1 MRIRRYNCS
10 ALCSSERVPNAPDSL
25 PSDLAAAHAMIL
37 AEREA
42 RHAAETAGAAAK
54 LALGIEIERLKLE
67 IARLRRERFGPSSE
81 RSARIEQL
89 ELRLEDLEEAA
100 GEAAVAQ
107 PDEPIA
113 VAAFARHKPA
123 RRPLPEHLPRH
134 RIVHPG
140 PQDCPCC
147 GGTAL
152 RKLGEDVTETLERIP
167 ASWRVIQHVRE
178 RFSCRACE
186 TIAQEPA
193 PFHPISR
200 GRAGPGLLAEVVFGK
215 FGLHLPL
222 HRQSERFGREGVP
235 IDVSTL
241 ADWVGAVTTALTP
254 MVLLIEAH
262 VRAGARIHLDDTP
275 VPVLARGKTR
285 TGRLWTAVRDDRP
298 FGGPD
303 PPAAAYFYSADRSGT
318 HAERWLG
325 GYAGIIQADAFS
337 GFGRLY
343 EPHRK
348 PGGARQGPWPAE
360 QVRVASGGAMVE
372 AACWA
377 HARRKF
383 FELADLQKA
392 PIAIE
397 AVSRIDAIFAI
408 EREINGRSLDERRT
422 TRAARSQPLVE
433 ALGSW
438 LRSNR
443 AKLSPKIKTAT
454 AIDYMLKRWPAF
466 TRFLN
471 DGCVCLSNNAAER
484 AIRGIAVGRRNW
496 TFAGSD
502 AGGRRAAAMY
512 TLIETA
518 KLNGIDPQAWLTDL
532 LARLPGHPAKRLAEF
547 LPWNWSPP
555 AATLKAA

>member
-1 MRIRRYNCS
+1 
-10 ALCSSERVPNAPDSL
+10 
-25 PSDLAAAHAMIL
+25 MIL

-42 RHAAETAGAAAK
+42 RHAAEAAGTAAR

-67 IARLRRERFGPSSE
+67 IARLRRERFGASSE

-100 GEAAVAQ
+100 GEVVAQ
-107 PDEPIA
+107 IDETTA

-123 RRPLPEHLPRH
+123 RRPLPDHLPRH

-140 PQDCPCC
+140 PEACLCC

-152 RKLGEDVTETLERIP
+152 RKLGEDVTETLDRIP

-186 TIAQEPA
+186 TITQEPA

-200 GRAGPGLLAEVVFGK
+200 GRAGPELLAEVVFGK

-222 HRQSERFGREGVP
+222 HRQSERFAREGVP
-235 IDVSTL
+235 IEVSTL
-241 ADWVGAVTTALTP
+241 ADWVGAVTTALRP
-254 MVLLIEAH
+254 MVELIEAH
-262 VRAGARIHLDDTP
+262 VRDAARLHLDDTP
-275 VPVLARGKTR
+275 VPVLAKGRTR

-303 PPAAAYFYSADRSGT
+303 PPAAAYFYSPDRSGS
-318 HAERWLG
+318 HAETWLDR
-325 GYAGIIQADAFS
+325 YVGIVQADAFS

-343 EPHRK
+343 DPR
-348 PGGARQGPWPAE
+348 R
-360 QVRVASGGAMVE
+360 RTGAMIE
-372 AACWA
+372 AGCWA

-397 AVSRIDAIFAI
+397 AVARIDAVFAV
-408 EREINGRSLDERRT
+408 EREINGRSPDDRRAVRQERS
-422 TRAARSQPLVE
+422 RALVASLE
-433 ALGSW
+433 TW
-438 LRSNR
+438 LRANR
-443 AKLSPKIKTAT
+443 ANLSPKIKTAV
-454 AIDYMLKRWPAF
+454 AIDYMLKRWTAV
-466 TRFLN
+466 TRFLD
-471 DGCVCLSNNAAER
+471 DGRICLSNNAAER
-484 AIRGIAVGRRNW
+484 SIRPLAVGRRNW

-518 KLNGIDPQAWLTDL
+518 KLNGVDARAWLADI
-532 LARLPGHPAKRLAEF
+532 LARLPGHPARHIADL

-555 AATLKAA
+555 ICAQKAA

>member
-1 MRIRRYNCS
+1 M
-10 ALCSSERVPNAPDSL
+10 PNAPDSL

-42 RHAAETAGAAAK
+42 RQAAETAGAAAK

-100 GEAAVAQ
+100 GEAATAQ
-107 PDEPIA
+107 PDEP
-113 VAAFARHKPA
+113 VEVTAFARRKPA

-134 RIVHPG
+134 RIVHPA
-140 PQDCPCC
+140 PQACPCC

-200 GRAGPGLLAEVVFGK
+200 GRAGPELLAEVVFGK

-241 ADWVGAVTTALTP
+241 ADWVGAVTAALAP
-254 MVLLIEAH
+254 LVRLIEAH
-262 VRAGARIHLDDTP
+262 VRAGDRIHLDDTP

-303 PPAAAYFYSADRSGT
+303 PPASAYFYSPDRAGT
-318 HAERWLG
+318 HAETWLG
-325 GYAGIIQADAFS
+325 AYAGIIQADAFS

-348 PGGARQGPWPAE
+348 PG
-360 QVRVASGGAMVE
+360 VIVE

-383 FELADLQKA
+383 FELAELQKA

-397 AVSRIDAIFAI
+397 AVARIDAIFAI
-408 EREINGRSLDERRT
+408 ERDINGRSSDDR
-422 TRAARSQPLVE
+422 RAARAERSRVLVE
-433 ALGSW
+433 ALGIW
-438 LRSNR
+438 LRANR
-443 AKLSPKIKTAT
+443 AKLSPKIKTAV
-454 AIDYMLKRWPAF
+454 AIDYVLKRWPAF
-466 TRFLN
+466 TRFLD
-471 DGCVCLSNNAAER
+471 DGRVCVSNNAAER
-484 AIRGIAVGRRNW
+484 TLRGIAVGRRNW

-502 AGGRRAAAMY
+502 AGGHRAAAMY
-512 TLIETA
+512 TLVETA
-518 KLNGIDPQAWLTDL
+518 KLNGIDPRAWLADV
-532 LARLPGHPAKRLAEF
+532 LARLPGHPAARAADL
-547 LPWNWSPP
+547 LPWNWAMP
-555 AATLKAA
+555 ADARRAA

>member
-1 MRIRRYNCS
+1 
-10 ALCSSERVPNAPDSL
+10 
-25 PSDLAAAHAMIL
+25 MIL

-42 RHAAETAGAAAK
+42 RLAAETAGHAAK
-54 LALGIEIERLKLE
+54 LSLGIEIERLKLE
-67 IARLRRERFGPSSE
+67 IARLRRERFGASSE

-100 GEAAVAQ
+100 GEAAAKA
-107 PDEPIA
+107 DEA
-113 VAAFARHKPA
+113 VTVAAFARHRPA
-123 RRPLPEHLPRH
+123 RRPLPDHLPRH

-140 PQDCPCC
+140 PAACPCC

-222 HRQSERFGREGVP
+222 HRQSERFAREGVP
-235 IDVSTL
+235 IEVSTL
-241 ADWVGAVTTALTP
+241 ADWVGAVTMALAPLST
-254 MVLLIEAH
+254 LIEAH
-262 VRAGARIHLDDTP
+262 VRHGARIHLDDTP
-275 VPVLARGKTR
+275 VPVLAKGKTR
-285 TGRLWTAVRDDRP
+285 TGRLWTVVRDDRP

-303 PPAAAYFYSADRSGT
+303 PPAAAYFYSPDRSGT
-318 HAERWLG
+318 HAQTWLTS
-325 GYAGIIQADAFS
+325 YTGIVQADAFS

-343 EPHRK
+343 EPRRQ
-348 PGGARQGPWPAE
+348 PGTI
-360 QVRVASGGAMVE
+360 VE

-397 AVSRIDAIFAI
+397 AVSRIDAIFAV
-408 EREINGRSLDERRT
+408 EREINGRAPDERQAV
-422 TRAARSQPLVE
+422 RADRCRPLV
-433 ALGSW
+433 ASLHTW
-438 LRSNR
+438 LQANR
-443 AKLSPKIKTAT
+443 ATLSPKIKTAI

-466 TRFLN
+466 IRFLD
-471 DGCVCLSNNAAER
+471 DGRICVSNNAAER

-502 AGGRRAAAMY
+502 TGGRRAAAMY

-518 KLNGIDPQAWLTDL
+518 KLNGIDPQAWLADV
-532 LARLPGHPAKRLAEF
+532 LARLQSHPAKQVAEL

-555 AATLKAA
+555 IADQKAA

>member
-1 MRIRRYNCS
+1 
-10 ALCSSERVPNAPDSL
+10 
-25 PSDLAAAHAMIL
+25 MIL

-67 IARLRRERFGPSSE
+67 IARLRRERFGASSE

-100 GEAAVAQ
+100 GEATAKSEETVTVAG
-107 PDEPIA
+107 
-113 VAAFARHKPA
+113 FARQKPA
-123 RRPLPEHLPRH
+123 RRPLPDHLPRH
-134 RIVHPG
+134 RVVHPG
-140 PQDCPCC
+140 PEACSCC

-186 TIAQEPA
+186 TIAEAPA

-200 GRAGPGLLAEVVFGK
+200 GRAGPELLAEVVFGK

-222 HRQSERFGREGVP
+222 HRQSERFAREGVP
-235 IDVSTL
+235 IEVSTL
-241 ADWVGAVTTALTP
+241 AGWVGAVTTGLAPLTT
-254 MVLLIEAH
+254 LIEAH
-262 VRAGARIHLDDTP
+262 VRRGARIHLDDTP
-275 VPVLARGKTR
+275 VPVLAPGRTR
-285 TGRLWTAVRDDRP
+285 TSRLWTVVRDDRP
-298 FGGPD
+298 FGGLD
-303 PPAAAYFYSADRSGT
+303 PPAAAYFYSPDRSGI
-318 HAERWLG
+318 HAETWLAD
-325 GYAGIIQADAFS
+325 YAGIIQADAFS

-343 EPHRK
+343 EPGRK
-348 PGGARQGPWPAE
+348 T
-360 QVRVASGGAMVE
+360 GAMIE

-408 EREINGRSLDERRT
+408 EREINGRARHERQAVRDD
-422 TRAARSQPLVE
+422 RSRPLVA
-433 ALGSW
+433 ALETW
-438 LRSNR
+438 LRANR
-443 AKLSPKIKTAT
+443 LKLSAKAKTAI

-466 TRFLN
+466 TRFLE
-471 DGCVCLSNNAAER
+471 DGRICLSNNAAER
-484 AIRGIAVGRRNW
+484 AIRCIAVGRRNW

-512 TLIETA
+512 TLIETT
-518 KLNGIDPQAWLTDL
+518 KLNGIDPRAYLADV
-532 LARLPGHPAKRLAEF
+532 LARLPGHPAKQITEL
-547 LPWNWSPP
+547 LPWNWAPP
-555 AATLKAA
+555 SQNAKAA

>member
-1 MRIRRYNCS
+1 
-10 ALCSSERVPNAPDSL
+10 VPNAPESL

-37 AEREA
+37 AERKA
-42 RHAAETAGAAAK
+42 RLAAETAGAAAK
-54 LALGIEIERLKLE
+54 LALVIEIERLKLE

-100 GEAAVAQ
+100 AETTATADAAVT
-107 PDEPIA
+107 
-113 VAAFARHKPA
+113 VAASARQKPA

-140 PQDCPCC
+140 PAACPCC
-147 GGTAL
+147 GGTTL

-167 ASWRVIQHVRE
+167 ARWRVIQHVRE

-200 GRAGPGLLAEVVFGK
+200 GRAGPELLAEVVFGK

-222 HRQSERFGREGVP
+222 HRQSERFAREGVP
-235 IDVSTL
+235 IEVSTL
-241 ADWVGAVTTALTP
+241 ADWVGAVTTALAP
-254 MVLLIEAH
+254 LVGLIEAH
-262 VRAGARIHLDDTP
+262 VRSGSRIHLDDTP
-275 VPVLARGKTR
+275 VPVLAKGKTR

-303 PPAAAYFYSADRSGT
+303 PPAAAYFYSADRSGS
-318 HAERWLG
+318 HAETWLAA
-325 GYAGIIQADAFS
+325 YAGIVQADAFS

-343 EPHRK
+343 EPGRK
-348 PGGARQGPWPAE
+348 HGTI
-360 QVRVASGGAMVE
+360 VE
-372 AACWA
+372 AGCWA

-392 PIAIE
+392 PIAVE
-397 AVSRIDAIFAI
+397 AVARIDAIFAV
-408 EREINGRSLDERRT
+408 EREINGRAPGERQAVRQD
-422 TRAARSQPLVE
+422 RSRPLVTSLE
-433 ALGSW
+433 AW
-438 LRSNR
+438 LRANK
-443 AKLSPKIKTAT
+443 AKLSPKARTAG

-466 TRFLN
+466 IRFL
-471 DGCVCLSNNAAER
+471 DEGRVCLSNNAAER
-484 AIRGIAVGRRNW
+484 AIRPLAVGRRNW

-502 AGGRRAAAMY
+502 TGGRRAAAMY

-518 KLNGIDPQAWLTDL
+518 KLNGIDPRAWLADII
-532 LARLPGHPAKRLAEF
+532 ARLPGHPAKQLADL
-547 LPWNWSPP
+547 LPWSWSPP
-555 AATLKAA
+555 FAAQRAA